1 MIINDWQ
8 GKEVVTVKNESYI
21 KFLQESYKNKH
32 SINTAQPIC
41 KPLKRVENGI
51 EFDRRLREQ
60 PPKQTEKY
68 FI

>member
-1 MIINDWQ
+1 MKND
-8 GKEVVTVKNESYI
+8 SYI

-32 SINTAQPIC
+32 SIETAQPLA
-41 KPLKRVENGI
+41 KPPKRVDTGL

-60 PPKQTEKY
+60 PQKQIEKY